1 MANSKSAIKRIKT
14 NERNRLQ
21 NRFYK
26 SSIRTVTKSFLQ
38 QLETYKLSQKNTDKE
53 KAETLLKLIYKLIDK
68 STKKSIYHKNTAA
81 RKKSNLAFQL
91 KQSVL

>member
-38 QLETYKLSQKNTDKE
+38 QLETYKLSQENTDKE
-53 KAETLLKLIYKLIDK
+53 KAEHY
-68 STKKSIYHKNTAA
+68 
-81 RKKSNLAFQL
+81 
-91 KQSVL
+91 